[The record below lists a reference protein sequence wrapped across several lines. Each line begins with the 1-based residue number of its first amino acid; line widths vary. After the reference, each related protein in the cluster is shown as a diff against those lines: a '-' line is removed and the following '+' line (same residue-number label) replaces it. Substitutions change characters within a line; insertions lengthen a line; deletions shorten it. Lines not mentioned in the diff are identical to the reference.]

1 LSEFLTNSI
10 ADNIEKFNKLGSG
23 SLLYTETDGKTT
35 RKPFYDFLS
44 DPIKANWS
52 DSLEELHDEQKATVH
67 PIDYFERRTVL
78 DYLSDYLS
86 KTGTPI
92 ICDFG
97 CSTGYMLNELDK
109 AKPDSTLIGV
119 DIIESGLIKLHK
131 RNPNYLLFK
140 FDITHIPF
148 PNDFLDFIVCLNVL
162 EHIEDD
168 ELVIKEFKRILK
180 PEGVMCLVVPYG
192 DKLFDYY
199 DEACMHVRRYAKKE
213 LTKKLKNAGLQVVK
227 HGFLNSIMYLPFS
240 IKKRRNIRLN
250 KDNDKDL
257 MESISEDINI
267 SSSSLMRAL
276 FKLDYCVSKTLKF
289 PFGIREMVLVK
300 TANLNI

>member
-1 LSEFLTNSI
+1 MESI

-23 SLLYTETDGKTT
+23 SLLCTETDGKTT

-52 DSLEELHDEQKATVH
+52 DSLEELHDEQKASVH

-78 DYLSDYLS
+78 NYLSDYLS
-86 KTGTPI
+86 KTGSPT

-97 CSTGYMLNELDK
+97 CSTGFMLNELDK

-180 PEGVMCLVVPYG
+180 PDGVMCLVVPYG

-199 DEACMHVRRYAKKE
+199 DEACMHIRRYAKKE
-213 LTKKLKNAGLQVVK
+213 LISKLENAALQVVK
-227 HGFLNSIMYLPFS
+227 HGFLNSILYLPFS
-240 IKKRRNIRLN
+240 IKKKLN
-250 KDNDKDL
+250 KILHKDNDQDL
-257 MESISEDINI
+257 MESISDDINA
-267 SSSSLMRAL
+267 SSSSIMRAF
-276 FKLDYCVSKTLKF
+276 FKLDYNISNRLSL
-289 PFGIREMVLVK
+289 PFGIREIVLARK
-300 TANLNI
+300 TENQ